1 MPLAATTVKKAKAKD
16 KPYKLSDEK
25 GMYLLINP
33 KGAKYWRLK
42 YRYGGKE
49 KTLALGVYPDVSL
62 SDARDKRD
70 AARKLIANDVD
81 PGVTKRLA
89 KQTQLEEGAN
99 SFEVIATEWFKTR
112 MMDKAQ
118 GYQDRTWRGLKNDL
132 FPSVGKRPINQITA
146 PELLTALRKVEAR
159 GAVDMA
165 HRVKQTAG
173 QVFRYGVATG
183 RCERDPTGDLKG
195 AN

>member
-70 AARKLIANDVD
+70 EARKLVAKEIDPSEVKKERKRARKIAAGNAFEIIAREWWDKQKGNWTEDHAERVIKSLEID
-81 PGVTKRLA
+81 IFPAFGKKPVTEIEP
-89 KQTQLEEGAN
+89 Q
-99 SFEVIATEWFKTR
+99 EVLSTI
-112 MMDKAQ
+112 
-118 GYQDRTWRGLKNDL
+118 
-132 FPSVGKRPINQITA
+132 
-146 PELLTALRKVEAR
+146 RKVEAR
-159 GAVDMA
+159 GALMLQSDYYNDA
-165 HRVKQTAG
+165 PKSSAIPSKQVE
-173 QVFRYGVATG
+173 QH
-183 RCERDPTGDLKG
+183 
-195 AN
+195 